1 MTGKAQCIGCLD
13 KELQGEHSS
22 TMGISNEAANCWVYV
37 YVYRSSVESCGKKE
51 VLGLRIQAIDVM
63 DSFIEPC
70 KRKRS
75 CRVPV
80 QRASDPTETPLAQQI
95 CFQKLPCLPG
105 LLTCCCN
112 HLTNFKF
119 SRSNWKSNCTTETPM
134 PQQDPRETPMPQQV
148 PFGKPFCLTALLLQ
162 QPVTIMSITTFQHP
176 IETL

>member
-1 MTGKAQCIGCLD
+1 MLLHASSPMTGKAQCIGCLD

-105 LLTCCCN
+105 LLTCCC
-112 HLTNFKF
+112 
-119 SRSNWKSNCTTETPM
+119 
-134 PQQDPRETPMPQQV
+134 
-148 PFGKPFCLTALLLQ
+148 LLL
-162 QPVTIMSITTFQHP
+162 
-176 IETL
+176 